1 LCAKEI
7 LEMEIDHLVLTR
19 KDGSG
24 PLREDDVNV
33 VSGDAR
39 QIGSVIEL
47 SVPGLGAIRA
57 RVDRKEDQT
66 TSSRASPPPAP
77 YATGQ
82 LTVYATEL

>member
-1 LCAKEI
+1 LK
-7 LEMEIDHLVLTR
+7 MEIDHLVLTR

-24 PLREDDVNV
+24 MLRADDVNV

-39 QIGSVIEL
+39 GQRGSVIEL
-47 SVPGLGAIRA
+47 SVPGIGAIRA
-57 RVDRKEDQT
+57 RVDRVDDQ